1 MSINEATTKAIK
13 GSLWSFSGQYISK
26 AFIFITSI
34 FITYFLTPEEYGLAN
49 YALTASTIFILFNDL
64 GIGSAIIYVDDT
76 EENKSTS
83 FWILVINSIFLSI
96 IGWFLAPLIADYF
109 SDQRVIPLFRLFCL
123 YFPIYAFIDVH
134 DALLQKE
141 IDFKKKLVPDIIN
154 QITKSASSVLLAVL
168 GFGAVSV
175 ITGNIIGAL
184 FGAVFLWIIN
194 PWRPKFIFSKASAKK
209 VLSFGFSMLIIQFLA
224 MVALQID
231 KWLIGRYLSVAMMGI
246 YSIGIRIP
254 EYLVKQISLSISNV
268 SFPLFSQIKDNRE
281 HLISTFK
288 NSVYAMTIFSFP
300 LGIGLFLVTE
310 PLIQMVYPD
319 NWLSIIPVIKIF
331 SLQFVILSITYNV
344 GNLLKANNHLKI
356 FMTIIVYR
364 IVIIFISLF
373 TAFKY
378 TKEIVPISL
387 VILLITPIAYTLIDI
402 IISRKLFEIK
412 LIDFL
417 KSIKNPLIATSL
429 MFVIV
434 YPLSLL
440 IKDQINLIQIII
452 ITIVGA
458 AIYVFTIAKLAPNL
472 FKQMK
477 EKVFNKK
484 ND

>member
-1 MSINEATTKAIK
+1 MNEATTKAIK

-64 GIGSAIIYVDDT
+64 GIGSAIIYVDDS
-76 EENKSTS
+76 EENKSTA
-83 FWILVINSIFLSI
+83 FWILLINSLLLSV
-96 IGWFLAPLIADYF
+96 IGWFLAPWIANYF

-123 YFPIYAFIDVH
+123 YFPIFAFMNVH
-134 DALLQKE
+134 DSLLQKE
-141 IDFKKKLVPDIIN
+141 IDFKKKLVPDIMN
-154 QITKSASSVLLAVL
+154 QITKSASSILFAVL

-175 ITGNIIGAL
+175 ITGNLIGAL

-194 PWRPKFIFSKASAKK
+194 PWRPKFIFSKESAKK
-209 VLSFGFSMLIIQFLA
+209 ILSFGFSMLIIQFLA

-300 LGIGLFLVTE
+300 LGIGLFLVTD
-310 PLIQMVYPD
+310 PLIKMVYPD

-331 SLQFVILSITYNV
+331 SIQYVILSITYNV

-356 FMTIIVYR
+356 FMMVIVYR
-364 IVIIFISLF
+364 IAIIFIALF
-373 TAFKY
+373 TALKY

-387 VILLITPIAYTLIDI
+387 VILLISPIAYTFIDI
-402 IISRKLFEIK
+402 FISHKLFGISVM
-412 LIDFL
+412 DFFN
-417 KSIKNPLIATSL
+417 SIKNPLIASIL
-429 MFVIV
+429 MFVVV
-434 YPLSLL
+434 YPISLL
-440 IKDQINLIQIII
+440 IKDQINIIQIII
-452 ITIVGA
+452 ISLVGA
-458 AIYVFTIAKLAPNL
+458 SIYIFTIAKLAPTL

-477 EKVFNKK
+477 EKVFSKK
-484 ND
+484 S